1 LPMFVS
7 LCLHTLLSSEQ
18 ILLDDCFHRCSLLE
32 PFLQITRCAMRIC
45 WDAKMSWGVT
55 IEDLKGCLPCA
66 ECVVV
71 LYQYSASAIQLTHLA
86 GQACVVQWR

>member
-45 WDAKMSWGVT
+45 
-55 IEDLKGCLPCA
+55 
-66 ECVVV
+66 
-71 LYQYSASAIQLTHLA
+71 
-86 GQACVVQWR
+86 